1 MRAGRKRDEIL
12 DVARRLFL
20 EGEFSGVT
28 MEAVASEVLLSRV
41 ALYQYFPNK
50 MELFASIL
58 IRDMNRLV
66 QAMRGAVHPDMSAS
80 ENLDAISAAYL
91 KFFRER
97 PEYFKKFSFYFLP
110 GRDVN
115 LPEELTVRLER
126 RLFEGIKVIQECMSE
141 GIKNSELREIDPK
154 TASLAHWSLLMG
166 AAYATVTGYARRQNL
181 DDHAVSTFGLR
192 TFVEGM
198 RRNHSE

>member
-1 MRAGRKRDEIL
+1 MRAERKKDEIL

-20 EGEFSGVT
+20 QSDFSSVT

-41 ALYQYFPNK
+41 TLYQYFPNK

-58 IRDMNRLV
+58 IRDMNHLV
-66 QAMRGAVHPDMSAS
+66 QAMRAAVRPNRLAS
-80 ENLDAISAAYL
+80 ENLDAISTAYL
-91 KFFRER
+91 DFFRER

-115 LPEELTVRLER
+115 LPEDLTLQLEQR
-126 RLFEGIKVIQECMSE
+126 FFEGIKVIQECISD
-141 GIKNSELREIDPK
+141 GIKHGELREVDPK

-166 AAYATVTGYARRQNL
+166 AAYAAVTGYARRQNL
-181 DDHAVSTFGLR
+181 NDRAVSTFGLR
-192 TFVEGM
+192 TFIEGIK
-198 RRNHSE
+198 RNPSE